1 MKKVM
6 EGKRRYI
13 TGFDGLRALAVIGVI
28 TFHLWPGVMAGG
40 WLGVPLF
47 FVLSGYLI
55 TDILIQEFDRTGKIK
70 IGAFWLRRI
79 KRLYPALIV
88 MLLATSTM
96 IVLYF
101 RPLLYSLRAILLTN
115 LTYVYNLWA
124 TANGDS
130 YFDQWGGSSPF
141 THLWSLSIE
150 GQFYLFWPLIV
161 AIVLKMKF
169 KRQKIAIGILIASL
183 ISALLMA
190 IFYSPENIN
199 RVYYGTDTRLF
210 AILIGTALAFIWPA
224 KKLRIKV
231 RTAVKQRMNLIGWV
245 TLGLLGLSFIWL
257 NGQQPVTYFGGMYVV
272 TILMGVI
279 VAITAHPASTF
290 STLLN
295 QKFLNYLG
303 TRSYSIYLYQLPV
316 FVFSDKLIG
325 HQDGLLINLIK
336 IGLVI
341 GLAEISYRF
350 VEQMFKRFK
359 NTQFILTRSSRVYA
373 FLALILLMGTTQ
385 AVITKQSAEAKPLTS
400 LEKRLKA
407 NKDKMAKANKSALKA
422 QKNEQSSSASK
433 TDEQKQTYDNP
444 TAQKFGISDQEFN
457 QISGMDFSAVGDSLL
472 LNAAPNLQEVM
483 PKMVINAEIG
493 RQTQV
498 AADIITGMAQNQT
511 LANNVLVVIGTN
523 GAVKPEMINQ
533 VMTATGQKRQV
544 YWVNAYA
551 DRPWIGSNDAN
562 LNDATKRFNN
572 LHVIDWND
580 VARQH
585 ADWLGPDQVHP
596 SPNGSIEYTKLIAQ
610 AILKNN
616 QN

>member
-336 IGLVI
+336 IGIVI

-422 QKNEQSSSASK
+422 QKNEQSSSAAK